1 MGLCVVVPVVGTCV
15 VFVGV
20 DCVVTSVVETSA
32 IFCCVLTRVET
43 FETLLQYLLF
53 VAGASAASAVCV
65 NNSRNI

>member
-1 MGLCVVVPVVGTCV
+1 MGLCVAVPVVGTCV

-20 DCVVTSVVETSA
+20 DCVTSVVETSA